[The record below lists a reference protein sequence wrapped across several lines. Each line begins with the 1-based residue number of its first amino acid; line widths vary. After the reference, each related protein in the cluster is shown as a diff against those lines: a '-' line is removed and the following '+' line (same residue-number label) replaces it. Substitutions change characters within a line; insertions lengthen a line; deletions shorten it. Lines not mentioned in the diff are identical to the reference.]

1 MKNGAPRCLDRDYFH
16 FRIILQDFVHQILMP
31 ARRFRMIAVA
41 GKMKVQHRGAI
52 SESLVGVCSNVP
64 CLYVQWKKHGRTQG
78 RKGKK
83 R

>member
-41 GKMKVQHRGAI
+41 GKMKVHTVKQ
-52 SESLVGVCSNVP
+52 SQSLVGVCSNVP
-64 CLYVQWKKHGRTQG
+64 CLYVQWKKHDRT
-78 RKGKK
+78 
-83 R
+83 